1 MFYFQ
6 TKLLYFEYKHLSF
19 YLPYFFKHPRRH
31 YVYFLRR
38 RLLGYPSGRG
48 ANSPEGPPIYQGRK
62 ILPSRRDSPRQKKR
76 YQSLPS
82 LPGEMGTYREVLRE
96 FYTVVCYCFGD
107 LYGAQKQWAKAV
119 QYYQEGLELFKQCE
133 LVEGFDNGSEDLK
146 VSFYHLNGI
155 GD

>member
-1 MFYFQ
+1 MSIFFGGVSSGIPQDEEPIVQKVRRYIREGKYSQ
-6 TKLLYFEYKHLSF
+6 AEEILL
-19 YLPYFFKHPRRH
+19 
-31 YVYFLRR
+31 
-38 RLLGYPSGRG
+38 
-48 ANSPEGPPIYQGRK
+48 
-62 ILPSRRDSPRQKKR
+62 DQKKR